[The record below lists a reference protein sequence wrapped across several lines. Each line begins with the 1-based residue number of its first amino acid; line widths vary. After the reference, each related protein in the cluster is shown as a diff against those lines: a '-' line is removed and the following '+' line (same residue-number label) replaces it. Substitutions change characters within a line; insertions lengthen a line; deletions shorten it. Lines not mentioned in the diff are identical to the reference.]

1 MKEKEEGEEEG
12 QRVGGGGGGRGAFW
26 RQLISR
32 DFCMTISSGTLVI
45 YNTEVFP
52 TKVRTLAVGFVSAV
66 TRIGSV
72 ISHLM
77 SSISYMESIYNM
89 YFFVELISLNG
100 VLALFLPGGWRMDHM
115 EELRRRKEEEDLFG
129 RRRG

>member
-1 MKEKEEGEEEG
+1 
-12 QRVGGGGGGRGAFW
+12 
-26 RQLISR
+26 
-32 DFCMTISSGTLVI
+32 MTISSGTLVI
-45 YNTEVFP
+45 YNTEGFP

-100 VLALFLPGGWRMDHM
+100 VLTLFLPMDT
-115 EELRRRKEEEDLFG
+115 
-129 RRRG
+129 RGDGDG

>member
-52 TKVRTLAVGFVSAV
+52 TKVRTLTVGFVSAV

-77 SSISYMESIYNM
+77 SSISYMESIYYM
-89 YFFVELISLNG
+89 YLIV
-100 VLALFLPGGWRMDHM
+100 VLC
-115 EELRRRKEEEDLFG
+115 
-129 RRRG
+129 

>member
-1 MKEKEEGEEEG
+1 MKEKEEAEEDEEGEEEEEDMKEKEEGEEVEEEEG
-12 QRVGGGGGGRGAFW
+12 RRGTRGRRG
-26 RQLISR
+26 
-32 DFCMTISSGTLVI
+32 I

-52 TKVRTLAVGFVSAV
+52 TKVGTLAVGFVSAV

-89 YFFVELISLNG
+89 NFIV
-100 VLALFLPGGWRMDHM
+100 VLC
-115 EELRRRKEEEDLFG
+115 
-129 RRRG
+129 